1 MAACVPRPVLPE
13 PKESKAARTEGR
25 VHKGVFRNWAGLAFC
40 GLLLGAWP
48 ALAQGPRGSGVK
60 DAGDLADAR
69 PDNPTPRG
77 TVQSAA
83 LDDRTDVTWPQLPKN
98 FLHDQKDLWLF
109 PIKLGQGK
117 HLLPFS
123 VVTVATAALIA
134 TDPQTTPHFRQAD
147 SFQDTSRALGGT
159 TSGAVI
165 AAVPATFYLVGLLR
179 KNHYDQATSLF
190 AGEAVAD
197 DVILMVVLKAITRR
211 DRPSDR
217 PVNGPYNDTFFSGRA
232 GSFGK
237 SSSFPSGHAMMSF
250 SVATVFARR
259 YRQHKWVPWVAY
271 GAAALISFSRVTTGA
286 HFPSEI
292 VLGGALGFAIARY
305 DVLHGH

>member
-1 MAACVPRPVLPE
+1 VT
-13 PKESKAARTEGR
+13 K
-25 VHKGVFRNWAGLAFC
+25 NWTGLAFC
-40 GLLLGAWP
+40 GLLLSAAP
-48 ALAQGPRGSGVK
+48 ALAQGSRESAVK

-69 PDNPTPRG
+69 PDSPAPRN

-83 LDDRTDVTWPQLPKN
+83 LADRTDVTWRQLPKN

-109 PIKLGQGK
+109 PLKVGEGK
-117 HLLPFS
+117 HVLPFS

-134 TDPQTTPHFRQAD
+134 TDPQTMPHFRQAD
-147 SFQDTSRALGGT
+147 AFQDTTRALGGT
-159 TSGAVI
+159 ASGAVI

-190 AGEAVAD
+190 AGEAVVD
-197 DVILMVVLKAITRR
+197 DTILMIVLKAITRR
-211 DRPSDR
+211 ERPSDR
-217 PVNGPYNDTFFSGRA
+217 PVNGPYNDTFFNSRA
-232 GSFGK
+232 GPLGK
-237 SSSFPSGHAMMSF
+237 ASSFPSGHAMMSF

-271 GAAALISFSRVTTGA
+271 GAAALISFSRVTSGA

-292 VLGGALGFAIARY
+292 VVGGALGFAIARY